1 MKKFMLQLF
10 RTVVTLVILVVMA
23 LMIFDLRTRLNEAKK
38 ELIRTQQELAWT
50 RQLLEERQQRDAPK
64 DAACASDAPAEP
76 AADADAPAAETNGH
90 DAGL

>member
-23 LMIFDLRTRLNEAKK
+23 LTIFDLRKQLAET
-38 ELIRTQQELAWT
+38 RTQLAE
-50 RQLLEERQQRDAPK
+50 QPAPTP
-64 DAACASDAPAEP
+64 AVAEP
-76 AADADAPAAETNGH
+76 DGH